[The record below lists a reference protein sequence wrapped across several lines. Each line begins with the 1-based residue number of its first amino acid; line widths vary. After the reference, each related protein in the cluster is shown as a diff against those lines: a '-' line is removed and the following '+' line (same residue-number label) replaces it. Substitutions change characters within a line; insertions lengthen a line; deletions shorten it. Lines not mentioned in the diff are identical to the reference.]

1 MYEIPGF
8 SYTLPSGSD
17 FRTGAGQ
24 FRFVDV
30 NSSGKA
36 VIPTAQ
42 GAAVVGV
49 RQNKPNTNEAMTI
62 VESGI
67 SIVEAGAAIALGAE
81 VTCDASG
88 RAITAATGN
97 RVQGRAFEAASGAGV
112 LIAVL
117 LKPRPAAAP

>member
-1 MYEIPGF
+1 MYEIPGL

-24 FRFVDV
+24 FRFVDI

-36 VIPTAQ
+36 VVPTGA

-62 VESGI
+62 VGSGI
-67 SIVEAGAAIALGAE
+67 AIVEAGAAITLGAA
-81 VTCDASG
+81 VTTDASG
-88 RAITAATGN
+88 RAVTATTGN
-97 RVQGRAFEAASGAGV
+97 QVHGRAFEAASGAGV
-112 LIAVL
+112 LIAVFL
-117 LKPRPAAAP
+117 DKRPAVV